1 MNQHRR
7 LGRRQVLYRS
17 RDVCRWPDAITDP
30 SNDNLDRMTA
40 KLVSTPTLGR
50 ALRFWREHYV
60 ADRERGSWSS
70 AVWDLSPLS
79 FARTADRDHDR
90 VVAPVLQ
97 MHQLR
102 VRVVRCALV
111 RRGRRSHR
119 RAIAVDLCRAAALI
133 TPRRHDIRRV
143 SGLRHT
149 GAGAHAHHDVVSLLP
164 VPCLWAFMVRGEA
177 RSATGGKRVAM
188 HCGPY
193 SEAPSRSSS
202 DAALRWAGERHVEQ
216 HRFRQ
221 FVKIISAGLRT
232 EGSSRDLARPVQSR
246 GRLATALDSCVPT
259 NRAWEDLRCRQRRAP
274 MPASPRPSSVRDAG
288 SGHDT
293 RLIV

>member
-30 SNDNLDRMTA
+30 RNDNLDRMTA

-60 ADRERGSWSS
+60 ADREWGSWSS
-70 AVWDLSPLS
+70 AVRDLSPLS
-79 FARTADRDHDR
+79 IARTADRDHDH

-143 SGLRHT
+143 PGLRHT
-149 GAGAHAHHDVVSLLP
+149 GAGAHAHHDVASLLP
-164 VPCLWAFMVRGEA
+164 VPCLWAFMVHGTTTARAGMCFTGSWSRGEM
-177 RSATGGKRVAM
+177 RNPG
-188 HCGPY
+188 
-193 SEAPSRSSS
+193 
-202 DAALRWAGERHVEQ
+202 
-216 HRFRQ
+216 
-221 FVKIISAGLRT
+221 
-232 EGSSRDLARPVQSR
+232 
-246 GRLATALDSCVPT
+246 
-259 NRAWEDLRCRQRRAP
+259 
-274 MPASPRPSSVRDAG
+274 
-288 SGHDT
+288 
-293 RLIV
+293 

>member
-30 SNDNLDRMTA
+30 RNDNLDRMTA

-60 ADRERGSWSS
+60 ADREWGSWSS
-70 AVWDLSPLS
+70 AVRDLSPLS
-79 FARTADRDHDR
+79 IARTADRDHDH

-143 SGLRHT
+143 PGLRHT
-149 GAGAHAHHDVVSLLP
+149 GAG
-164 VPCLWAFMVRGEA
+164 C
-177 RSATGGKRVAM
+177 
-188 HCGPY
+188 
-193 SEAPSRSSS
+193 SRSSRRGFATTGAVPVGFYGPWNY
-202 DAALRWAGERHVEQ
+202 DCACRNVL
-216 HRFRQ
+216 HRQ
-221 FVKIISAGLRT
+221 LVKR
-232 EGSSRDLARPVQSR
+232 
-246 GRLATALDSCVPT
+246 
-259 NRAWEDLRCRQRRAP
+259 
-274 MPASPRPSSVRDAG
+274 
-288 SGHDT
+288 
-293 RLIV
+293 

>member
-1 MNQHRR
+1 MAAPQTVRR
-7 LGRRQVLYRS
+7 LTARHGRDESASSPWAAAGPVSFQRRASLAGRNH
-17 RDVCRWPDAITDP
+17 RP

-70 AVWDLSPLS
+70 AVRDLSPLS
-79 FARTADRDHDR
+79 IARTADRDHDH

-143 SGLRHT
+143 SRP
-149 GAGAHAHHDVVSLLP
+149 AAH
-164 VPCLWAFMVRGEA
+164 
-177 RSATGGKRVAM
+177 RSR
-188 HCGPY
+188 Y
-193 SEAPSRSSS
+193 SRSSRPGFATTGAVPVGS
-202 DAALRWAGERHVEQ
+202 YGQWRAPERHRWKACSDSSATERATNARERTQGKCDWQQ
-216 HRFRQ
+216 HQAAVADRGTKSKGR
-221 FVKIISAGLRT
+221 GP
-232 EGSSRDLARPVQSR
+232 AREP
-246 GRLATALDSCVPT
+246 D
-259 NRAWEDLRCRQRRAP
+259 
-274 MPASPRPSSVRDAG
+274 
-288 SGHDT
+288 
-293 RLIV
+293 